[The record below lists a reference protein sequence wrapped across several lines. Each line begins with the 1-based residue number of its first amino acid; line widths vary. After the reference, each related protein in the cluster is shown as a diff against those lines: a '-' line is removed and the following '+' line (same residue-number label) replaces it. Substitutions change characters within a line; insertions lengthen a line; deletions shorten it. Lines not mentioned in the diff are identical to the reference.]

1 MFLSNDALVLMPLPQ
16 SSYDVH
22 PCPHAVQA
30 GGSAGGGG
38 AGSAAAGT
46 SSEAPAPPARAFPS
60 GGAVDDYNLRD
71 TDQFLHVVQRNAA
84 AHEAHMRIMVYGGSD
99 VDGSA
104 PTVAGAPAYN
114 RREGLVPFVDL
125 VYAQRLPSAEL
136 QLAARALI
144 RDMLVGMCGDLS
156 VSRLPY
162 GAWVARL

>member
-1 MFLSNDALVLMPLPQ
+1 MRCSPRPRV
-16 SSYDVH
+16 
-22 PCPHAVQA
+22 VQA
-30 GGSAGGGG
+30 GSRAEGGGSGSAS
-38 AGSAAAGT
+38 AGM
-46 SSEAPAPPARAFPS
+46 SSDAVAPARASSS

-104 PTVAGAPAYN
+104 LSAPGAPAYN

-144 RDMLVGMCGDLS
+144 RDVLVGTCGHLG
-156 VSRLPY
+156 V
-162 GAWVARL
+162 